1 MEETLKLWVDGI
13 TVDDDII
20 IENINAFKL
29 KKIKIGKS
37 DDYDIII
44 ELTGIFNDDFENV
57 NRFIQALNLYNFDES
72 GIGRIR
78 KASSTLF
85 TYKQKS
91 ITAYELKKNEVD
103 KLKVFIEYVSGCLG
117 KESSYIKDA
126 IEKYCEVL
134 NYRITA
140 EERIGKFELIIKALL
155 FEEGETEYKHRLS
168 QRVAY
173 LSTYFDSELSDL
185 SKTKAVIVYETV
197 QDLLDRK
204 EVTYDYDYL
213 IEIIRKIILL
223 IWGLDQKGKDKTTLL
238 KEIDYAIIDNN
249 SHDTLLREIRP
260 LELIQLTKHNN
271 FFKRDKK

>member
-78 KASSTLF
+78 KSSSPLF
-85 TYKQKS
+85 VYKQQS
-91 ITAYELKKNEVD
+91 IGAYQLKKNEKD
-103 KLKVFIEYVSGCLG
+103 MLKSFIEYVSESLK
-117 KESSYIKDA
+117 KESSYIKVA
-126 IEKYCEVL
+126 IEQYCEAL
-134 NYRITA
+134 NYHITA
-140 EERIGKFELIIKALL
+140 DERIGKIELIIKALL
-155 FEEGETEYKHRLS
+155 LEEGETEYKHRLS

-173 LSTYFDSELSDL
+173 LSTYFDSDLSNL

-197 QDLLDRK
+197 HDLLDRK

-213 IEIIRKIILL
+213 IEILRKILL
-223 IWGLDQKGKDKTTLL
+223 LVWGLEKDKATLL
-238 KEIDYAIIDNN
+238 KEIDYAIIDTN
-249 SHDTLLREIRP
+249 SHDTLLGEIR
-260 LELIQLTKHNN
+260 ELDLIKVTKHNT
-271 FFKRDKK
+271 FFKREKK